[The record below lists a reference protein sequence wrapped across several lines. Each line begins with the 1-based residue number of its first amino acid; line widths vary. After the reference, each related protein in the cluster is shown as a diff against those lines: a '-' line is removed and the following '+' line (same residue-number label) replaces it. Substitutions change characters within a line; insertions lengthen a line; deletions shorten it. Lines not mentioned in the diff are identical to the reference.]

1 MIDKNVDIA
10 SKIWYNVLM
19 KSESKTVPE
28 TVKTVTISIEE
39 YEGLRAENARLNQQV
54 QWLLEGIKLSRRKLF
69 GASSEKSS
77 ASEQLSFLFNEAEV
91 NEDQAAATEEET
103 VPVSAHE
110 RRRRSGSVKDVL
122 PENVPVDIVEHR
134 IPEEERICEE
144 CGTVMQEI
152 GKEVRRTLQ
161 IIPAQVRIH
170 EDWYY
175 TYACQKCKLVAE
187 NTPVVKAKK
196 NPAVIPGSFASPEAI
211 AQIMTQK
218 FVMGSPLYR
227 QEQALERMGVHLSRQ
242 TMSSWILRAAQDWL
256 KPVYECLHRELV
268 QRQVLH
274 ADETTLQ
281 VLHEP
286 GKSAHT
292 DSYMW
297 LYRTSSDTDK
307 HIVLYEY
314 QPNRK
319 ADHPKEFL
327 KGFSGYLHTDGYKG
341 YHVLPEEIRVVG
353 CWAHARRY
361 FDEALKVLPAA
372 QRNAS
377 QAHKGWA
384 YCNQLFAIE
393 DKLKKCSPRERYHQR
408 QKKAKPILDAFLRW
422 AQSRNAAPQSAFGKA
437 IHYLLEQWPYLTAYL
452 EDGRLEIS
460 NNRAERSIK
469 PFVIDRKNF
478 LFANTPGGAQGSAI
492 IFSMIET
499 AKENGLD
506 PYKYLLHILQTAP
519 AMNLERD
526 VQRLLPWNVQLNQ

>member
-1 MIDKNVDIA
+1 
-10 SKIWYNVLM
+10 M

-39 YEGLRAENARLNQQV
+39 YEALQELKAENARLNQQV
-54 QWLLEGIKLSRRKLF
+54 QWLLEGMKLSRRKLF

-91 NEDQAAATEEET
+91 YEDQGAVQEEET
-103 VPVSAHE
+103 VPVAAHE

-122 PENVPVDIVEHR
+122 PENVPVDVVEHR

-161 IIPAQVRIH
+161 IIPAQVRIR

-187 NTPVVKAKK
+187 HTPVVKAAKE
-196 NPAVIPGSFASPEAI
+196 PAVIPGSFASPEAI

-227 QEQALERMGVHLSRQ
+227 QEQELERMGVHLSRQ
-242 TMSSWILRAAQDWL
+242 TMSGWILRAAQDWL

-297 LYRTSSDTDK
+297 LYRTSGDTDR

-327 KGFSGYLHTDGYKG
+327 KDFSGYLHTDGYKG
-341 YHVLPEEIRVVG
+341 YHALPEEIRVVG

-372 QRNAS
+372 QRNTS

-393 DKLKKCSPRERYHQR
+393 DKLKKCSP
-408 QKKAKPILDAFLRW
+408 
-422 AQSRNAAPQSAFGKA
+422 
-437 IHYLLEQWPYLTAYL
+437 
-452 EDGRLEIS
+452 
-460 NNRAERSIK
+460 
-469 PFVIDRKNF
+469 
-478 LFANTPGGAQGSAI
+478 
-492 IFSMIET
+492 
-499 AKENGLD
+499 
-506 PYKYLLHILQTAP
+506 
-519 AMNLERD
+519 
-526 VQRLLPWNVQLNQ
+526 